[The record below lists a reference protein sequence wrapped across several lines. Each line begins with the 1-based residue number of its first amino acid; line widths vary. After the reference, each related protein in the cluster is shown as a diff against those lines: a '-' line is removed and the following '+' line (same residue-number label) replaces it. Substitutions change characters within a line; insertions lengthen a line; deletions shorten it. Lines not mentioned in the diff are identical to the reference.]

1 MPLPKPIADETQD
14 DFIDRCMASDEMNEE
29 FPDQDQRLAVCFQR
43 WKDKEKKSAEP
54 GEMSAFER
62 RFFAEAEIRLVDEN
76 AESAAITGYA
86 AVFNSWSEDLGFFK
100 EKIAQGAFAKSVKD
114 GDVRALIN
122 HDPNLIIGRTRN
134 RTLRLWE
141 DDKGL
146 GFEVK
151 LPDTSYAHDLRE
163 SIKRKD
169 ITQNSFGFQTVV
181 DEWSTDGKRRTL
193 HEVRLFDVSPV
204 TFPAYK
210 QTSVKLRLRELGI
223 DYDTLGLAL
232 IRSTRGIVLNSDI
245 DLIRSTIQILGAYV
259 PNPAEPPAAAVSD
272 GPGHSA
278 PEVEPELVST
288 LIRARLAEHMLRQNL
303 RRRVSA

>member
-1 MPLPKPIADETQD
+1 MPLPKPIEDETQD

-278 PEVEPELVST
+278 PEGEPELVST

>member
-1 MPLPKPIADETQD
+1 
-14 DFIDRCMASDEMNEE
+14 MNEE